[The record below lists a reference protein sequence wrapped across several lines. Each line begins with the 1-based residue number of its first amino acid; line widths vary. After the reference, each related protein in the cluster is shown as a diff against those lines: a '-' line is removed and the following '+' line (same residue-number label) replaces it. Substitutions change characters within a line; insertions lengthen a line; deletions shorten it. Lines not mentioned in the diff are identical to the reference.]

1 MAFKKKSNEERKK
14 EVDLLVEQANKKIDK
29 VFNSP
34 EDIKEY
40 LSFMSKFY
48 NYSFKNSILIEEQ
61 FRGAR
66 AVGSFAFW
74 KEKGYVVNKGEKG
87 IKILVPTKLGDR
99 FEAEDGTI
107 KLVSK
112 ATEREKALIKETKLE
127 FIPGKTLFKQGYV
140 FDVSQTNVPLEEIPK
155 LFPNRWLEGRV
166 ENYKGFFNSLE
177 NLADKI
183 GIKIIE
189 PKSELGQVKGVSYT
203 FTNEVALNP
212 RNSEIQNI
220 KTLIHELAHAKL
232 HTSETF
238 LNYTQAEKEFQAE
251 MVAFSVSSY
260 FNIDTEEY
268 SLRYL
273 KSWTKDRDFKDKE
286 RLLKEVKETTKE
298 FIETIE
304 SSLLNIKEK
313 EILIEDEAVKEFLG
327 KDKIKIN
334 ELSKTELEELIE
346 KNNSYTWF
354 KIDGNKERDFKD
366 FTGKNHVMLL
376 KKDDSYRDI
385 YVGKTYNLENLIY
398 VDDNKNLYRLKK
410 ELEVEKTNNSFFYK
424 KNESEVLSMEY
435 EKDINLSEDKF
446 ISDENRE
453 LNEKGA
459 FKEPYITVDF
469 CEENFFKKGE
479 VIDLKEANERF
490 KEAELKVR
498 ELKREAEQREEYYPY
513 AKTKLKLHYAP
524 EKVIPLHFDIG
535 DGYVNDLKE
544 FINKE
549 LKSAQ
554 YEDLRNS
561 IDNTLDNKEKAFK
574 KEVEP
579 FYDINKLKE
588 IPIGDIADKL
598 GIDTVKR
605 GNKLWCNL
613 RGEKTASCCI
623 NIDKN
628 YFYDFGGQPE
638 GGDGIKF
645 VSKAEGISAKDS
657 IYRLADMF
665 GIEPEN
671 NIDNSFK
678 PSFHISNSDYKEI
691 GIEPNRVMLNV
702 DINLERQ
709 SLAEVMELEKSCA
722 KTMNELAND
731 DKSAFLNILNFKSM
745 PIVYNNAK
753 TYYSCIE
760 RINEYVKEYNSP
772 IDGFNSLEVL
782 LYKDFTKNL
791 EEKLN
796 KQIDILYRAGI
807 NERIG
812 FDLSEEKV
820 NLKKDLDDLFSASL
834 SNGVEVYYNSNPD
847 ELKVIK
853 SIEEFRDYAI
863 DILVPELSGFEVSEE
878 EITKIEKEVKSWTYT
893 DLLEFCEGNDI
904 EIVPLKKEKTIEVE
918 KPVKEVRI
926 KNKPMEL

>member
-166 ENYKGFFNSLE
+166 ENYKDFFNSLE

-366 FTGKNHVMLL
+366 FTGKNHVML
-376 KKDDSYRDI
+376 
-385 YVGKTYNLENLIY
+385 
-398 VDDNKNLYRLKK
+398 LKK

-691 GIEPNRVMLNV
+691 GIEPNRAMLNV

-731 DKSAFLNILNFKSM
+731 DKSTFLNILNFKSM

-772 IDGFNSLEVL
+772 IEGFNSLEVL

-878 EITKIEKEVKSWTYT
+878 EITKMEKEVKSWTYT
-893 DLLEFCEGNDI
+893 DFLEFCEGNDI
-904 EIVPLKKEKTIEVE
+904 EIVPLKKEKTIEIE

>member
-1 MAFKKKSNEERKK
+1 
-14 EVDLLVEQANKKIDK
+14 
-29 VFNSP
+29 
-34 EDIKEY
+34 
-40 LSFMSKFY
+40 
-48 NYSFKNSILIEEQ
+48 
-61 FRGAR
+61 
-66 AVGSFAFW
+66 
-74 KEKGYVVNKGEKG
+74 
-87 IKILVPTKLGDR
+87 
-99 FEAEDGTI
+99 
-107 KLVSK
+107 
-112 ATEREKALIKETKLE
+112 
-127 FIPGKTLFKQGYV
+127 
-140 FDVSQTNVPLEEIPK
+140 
-155 LFPNRWLEGRV
+155 
-166 ENYKGFFNSLE
+166 
-177 NLADKI
+177 
-183 GIKIIE
+183 
-189 PKSELGQVKGVSYT
+189 
-203 FTNEVALNP
+203 
-212 RNSEIQNI
+212 
-220 KTLIHELAHAKL
+220 
-232 HTSETF
+232 
-238 LNYTQAEKEFQAE
+238 
-251 MVAFSVSSY
+251 
-260 FNIDTEEY
+260 
-268 SLRYL
+268 
-273 KSWTKDRDFKDKE
+273 
-286 RLLKEVKETTKE
+286 
-298 FIETIE
+298 
-304 SSLLNIKEK
+304 
-313 EILIEDEAVKEFLG
+313 
-327 KDKIKIN
+327 
-334 ELSKTELEELIE
+334 
-346 KNNSYTWF
+346 
-354 KIDGNKERDFKD
+354 
-366 FTGKNHVMLL
+366 
-376 KKDDSYRDI
+376 
-385 YVGKTYNLENLIY
+385 
-398 VDDNKNLYRLKK
+398 
-410 ELEVEKTNNSFFYK
+410 
-424 KNESEVLSMEY
+424 MEY

-691 GIEPNRVMLNV
+691 GIEPNRAMLNV

>member
-1 MAFKKKSNEERKK
+1 MNYNRKVRKSSSEEKKKV
-14 EVDLLVEQANKKIDK
+14 VDLLVERANKKIDK

-112 ATEREKALIKETKLE
+112 ATEREKVLIKEKKLE

-155 LFPNRWLEGRV
+155 LFPNRWLEGTV

-238 LNYTQAEKEFQAE
+238 SNYTQSEKEFQAE

-354 KIDGNKERDFKD
+354 KIDGNKE
-366 FTGKNHVMLL
+366 
-376 KKDDSYRDI
+376 
-385 YVGKTYNLENLIY
+385 
-398 VDDNKNLYRLKK
+398 
-410 ELEVEKTNNSFFYK
+410 
-424 KNESEVLSMEY
+424 
-435 EKDINLSEDKF
+435 
-446 ISDENRE
+446 
-453 LNEKGA
+453 
-459 FKEPYITVDF
+459 
-469 CEENFFKKGE
+469 
-479 VIDLKEANERF
+479 
-490 KEAELKVR
+490 
-498 ELKREAEQREEYYPY
+498 
-513 AKTKLKLHYAP
+513 
-524 EKVIPLHFDIG
+524 
-535 DGYVNDLKE
+535 
-544 FINKE
+544 
-549 LKSAQ
+549 
-554 YEDLRNS
+554 
-561 IDNTLDNKEKAFK
+561 
-574 KEVEP
+574 
-579 FYDINKLKE
+579 
-588 IPIGDIADKL
+588 
-598 GIDTVKR
+598 
-605 GNKLWCNL
+605 
-613 RGEKTASCCI
+613 
-623 NIDKN
+623 
-628 YFYDFGGQPE
+628 
-638 GGDGIKF
+638 
-645 VSKAEGISAKDS
+645 
-657 IYRLADMF
+657 
-665 GIEPEN
+665 
-671 NIDNSFK
+671 
-678 PSFHISNSDYKEI
+678 
-691 GIEPNRVMLNV
+691 
-702 DINLERQ
+702 
-709 SLAEVMELEKSCA
+709 
-722 KTMNELAND
+722 
-731 DKSAFLNILNFKSM
+731 
-745 PIVYNNAK
+745 
-753 TYYSCIE
+753 
-760 RINEYVKEYNSP
+760 
-772 IDGFNSLEVL
+772 
-782 LYKDFTKNL
+782 
-791 EEKLN
+791 
-796 KQIDILYRAGI
+796 
-807 NERIG
+807 
-812 FDLSEEKV
+812 
-820 NLKKDLDDLFSASL
+820 
-834 SNGVEVYYNSNPD
+834 
-847 ELKVIK
+847 
-853 SIEEFRDYAI
+853 
-863 DILVPELSGFEVSEE
+863 
-878 EITKIEKEVKSWTYT
+878 
-893 DLLEFCEGNDI
+893 
-904 EIVPLKKEKTIEVE
+904 
-918 KPVKEVRI
+918 
-926 KNKPMEL
+926 

>member
-166 ENYKGFFNSLE
+166 ENYKVFFNSLE

-366 FTGKNHVMLL
+366 FTGKNHVML
-376 KKDDSYRDI
+376 
-385 YVGKTYNLENLIY
+385 
-398 VDDNKNLYRLKK
+398 LKK

-691 GIEPNRVMLNV
+691 GIEPNRAMLNV

-731 DKSAFLNILNFKSM
+731 DKSTFLNILNFKSM

-772 IDGFNSLEVL
+772 IEGFNSLEVL

-878 EITKIEKEVKSWTYT
+878 EITKMEKEVKSWTYT
-893 DLLEFCEGNDI
+893 DFLEFCEGNDI
-904 EIVPLKKEKTIEVE
+904 EIVPLKKEKTIEIE

>member
-29 VFNSP
+29 VFNSS

-376 KKDDSYRDI
+376 KK
-385 YVGKTYNLENLIY
+385 
-398 VDDNKNLYRLKK
+398 

-691 GIEPNRVMLNV
+691 GIEPNRAMLNV

-731 DKSAFLNILNFKSM
+731 DKSTFLNILNFKSM

-772 IDGFNSLEVL
+772 IEGFNSLEVL

-878 EITKIEKEVKSWTYT
+878 EITKMEKEVKSWTYT
-893 DLLEFCEGNDI
+893 DFLEFCEGNDI
-904 EIVPLKKEKTIEVE
+904 EIVPLKKEKTIEIE

>member
-1 MAFKKKSNEERKK
+1 MNYNRKVRKSSSEEKKKV
-14 EVDLLVEQANKKIDK
+14 VDLLVERANKKIDK

-112 ATEREKALIKETKLE
+112 ATEREKVLIKEKKLE

-155 LFPNRWLEGRV
+155 LFPNRWLEGTV

-238 LNYTQAEKEFQAE
+238 SNYTQSEKEFQAE

-354 KIDGNKERDFKD
+354 KIDGNKEIDSKD

-410 ELEVEKTNNSFFYK
+410 ELEVEKTDNSFFYK

-535 DGYVNDLKE
+535 DGYVNDLKGL
-544 FINKE
+544 INKE
-549 LKSAQ
+549 LKSAR
-554 YEDLRNS
+554 YEDLRKS
-561 IDNTLDNKEKAFK
+561 IDNTLDNKERAFK
-574 KEVEP
+574 EEVEP

-691 GIEPNRVMLNV
+691 GIEPNRAMLNV

-731 DKSAFLNILNFKSM
+731 DKNTFLNILNFKSM

-760 RINEYVKEYNSP
+760 RINEYVKEYNS
-772 IDGFNSLEVL
+772 
-782 LYKDFTKNL
+782 
-791 EEKLN
+791 
-796 KQIDILYRAGI
+796 LYRAGI

-878 EITKIEKEVKSWTYT
+878 EITKTEKEVKSSTYT

-904 EIVPLKKEKTIEVE
+904 EIVPLKKEKIIEIE
-918 KPVKEVRI
+918 KSVKEVRI

>member
-376 KKDDSYRDI
+376 KK
-385 YVGKTYNLENLIY
+385 
-398 VDDNKNLYRLKK
+398 

-691 GIEPNRVMLNV
+691 GIEPNRAMLNV

-731 DKSAFLNILNFKSM
+731 DKSTFLNILNFKSM

-772 IDGFNSLEVL
+772 IEGFNSLEVL

-878 EITKIEKEVKSWTYT
+878 EITKMEKEVKSWTYT
-893 DLLEFCEGNDI
+893 DFLEFCEGNDI
-904 EIVPLKKEKTIEVE
+904 EIVPLKKEKTIEIE

>member
-376 KKDDSYRDI
+376 KK
-385 YVGKTYNLENLIY
+385 
-398 VDDNKNLYRLKK
+398 

-691 GIEPNRVMLNV
+691 GIEPNRAMLNV

-731 DKSAFLNILNFKSM
+731 DKSTFLNILNFKSM

-753 TYYSCIE
+753 THYSCIE

-772 IDGFNSLEVL
+772 IEGFNSLEVL

-878 EITKIEKEVKSWTYT
+878 EITKMEKEVKSWTYT
-893 DLLEFCEGNDI
+893 DFLEFCEGNDI
-904 EIVPLKKEKTIEVE
+904 EIVPLKKEKTIEIE

>member
-220 KTLIHELAHAKL
+220 KTLIHELAYAKL

-366 FTGKNHVMLL
+366 FTGKNHVML
-376 KKDDSYRDI
+376 
-385 YVGKTYNLENLIY
+385 
-398 VDDNKNLYRLKK
+398 LKK

-691 GIEPNRVMLNV
+691 GIEPNRAMLNV

-731 DKSAFLNILNFKSM
+731 DKSTFLNILNFKSM

-772 IDGFNSLEVL
+772 IEGFNSLEVL

-878 EITKIEKEVKSWTYT
+878 EITKMEKEVKSWTYT
-893 DLLEFCEGNDI
+893 DFLEFCEGNDI
-904 EIVPLKKEKTIEVE
+904 EIVPLKKEKTIEIE

>member
-366 FTGKNHVMLL
+366 FTGK
-376 KKDDSYRDI
+376 
-385 YVGKTYNLENLIY
+385 
-398 VDDNKNLYRLKK
+398 
-410 ELEVEKTNNSFFYK
+410 
-424 KNESEVLSMEY
+424 
-435 EKDINLSEDKF
+435 
-446 ISDENRE
+446 
-453 LNEKGA
+453 
-459 FKEPYITVDF
+459 
-469 CEENFFKKGE
+469 
-479 VIDLKEANERF
+479 
-490 KEAELKVR
+490 
-498 ELKREAEQREEYYPY
+498 
-513 AKTKLKLHYAP
+513 
-524 EKVIPLHFDIG
+524 IG
-535 DGYVNDLKE
+535 
-544 FINKE
+544 
-549 LKSAQ
+549 
-554 YEDLRNS
+554 R
-561 IDNTLDNKEKAFK
+561 
-574 KEVEP
+574 
-579 FYDINKLKE
+579 
-588 IPIGDIADKL
+588 
-598 GIDTVKR
+598 
-605 GNKLWCNL
+605 
-613 RGEKTASCCI
+613 ASCR
-623 NIDKN
+623 
-628 YFYDFGGQPE
+628 E
-638 GGDGIKF
+638 
-645 VSKAEGISAKDS
+645 
-657 IYRLADMF
+657 
-665 GIEPEN
+665 
-671 NIDNSFK
+671 
-678 PSFHISNSDYKEI
+678 
-691 GIEPNRVMLNV
+691 RV
-702 DINLERQ
+702 
-709 SLAEVMELEKSCA
+709 
-722 KTMNELAND
+722 
-731 DKSAFLNILNFKSM
+731 
-745 PIVYNNAK
+745 
-753 TYYSCIE
+753 
-760 RINEYVKEYNSP
+760 
-772 IDGFNSLEVL
+772 
-782 LYKDFTKNL
+782 
-791 EEKLN
+791 
-796 KQIDILYRAGI
+796 
-807 NERIG
+807 
-812 FDLSEEKV
+812 
-820 NLKKDLDDLFSASL
+820 
-834 SNGVEVYYNSNPD
+834 
-847 ELKVIK
+847 
-853 SIEEFRDYAI
+853 
-863 DILVPELSGFEVSEE
+863 
-878 EITKIEKEVKSWTYT
+878 
-893 DLLEFCEGNDI
+893 
-904 EIVPLKKEKTIEVE
+904 
-918 KPVKEVRI
+918 
-926 KNKPMEL
+926 

>member
-691 GIEPNRVMLNV
+691 GIEPNRAMLNV

-731 DKSAFLNILNFKSM
+731 DKSTFLNILNFKSM

-760 RINEYVKEYNSP
+760 RINEYVKEYNS
-772 IDGFNSLEVL
+772 
-782 LYKDFTKNL
+782 
-791 EEKLN
+791 
-796 KQIDILYRAGI
+796 LYRAGI

-878 EITKIEKEVKSWTYT
+878 EITKMEKEVKSWTYT
-893 DLLEFCEGNDI
+893 DFLEFCEGNDI
-904 EIVPLKKEKTIEVE
+904 EIVPLKKEKTIEIE

>member
-376 KKDDSYRDI
+376 KK
-385 YVGKTYNLENLIY
+385 
-398 VDDNKNLYRLKK
+398 

-524 EKVIPLHFDIG
+524 DKVIPLHFDIG

-691 GIEPNRVMLNV
+691 GIEPNRAMLNV

-731 DKSAFLNILNFKSM
+731 DKSTFLNILNFKSM

-772 IDGFNSLEVL
+772 IEGFNSLEVL

-878 EITKIEKEVKSWTYT
+878 EITKMEKEVKSWTYT
-893 DLLEFCEGNDI
+893 DFLEFCEGNDI
-904 EIVPLKKEKTIEVE
+904 EIVPLKKEKTIEIE